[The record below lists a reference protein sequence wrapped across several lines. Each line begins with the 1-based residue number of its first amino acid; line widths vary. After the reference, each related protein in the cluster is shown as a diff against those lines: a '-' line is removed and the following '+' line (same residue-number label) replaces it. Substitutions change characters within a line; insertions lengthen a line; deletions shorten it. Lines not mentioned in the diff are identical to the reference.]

1 MKTKIT
7 SPEKVSFYCCFFIL
21 LFFNSNLYSQVIYTD
36 IPDATPNATYALD
49 LNNDT
54 IVDFLIQFDSGDKVM
69 CKPQNNNAYSGD
81 LVAGEHLPWALS
93 ASDYIC
99 DSLAT
104 WYDSANPGIMAW
116 GTSIGNWVGATDKYL
131 ALKLI
136 VGTDTYYGWARMDL
150 LPSSTSFT
158 IKDYAYESTP
168 NTCIQ
173 AGQTGLGVNENL
185 SKNVVSVFPNPFNAS
200 TTIHVTGNH
209 KNAALTI
216 YNVSGQT
223 IKQVKDLSGQSVSIS
238 RDDLPSGLYFI
249 QLTEEDKV
257 IAVEKL
263 IIID

>member
-1 MKTKIT
+1 
-7 SPEKVSFYCCFFIL
+7 
-21 LFFNSNLYSQVIYTD
+21 
-36 IPDATPNATYALD
+36 
-49 LNNDT
+49 
-54 IVDFLIQFDSGDKVM
+54 M
-69 CKPQNNNAYSGD
+69 CKPQNNNAYLGD
-81 LVAGEHLPWALS
+81 FVAGEHLPWALS

-104 WYDSANPGIMAW
+104 WYDSTNPGTMAW

-168 NTCIQ
+168 NVCIQ

-185 SKNVVSVFPNPFNAS
+185 NKNMVAVFPNPFTSS
-200 TTIHVTGNH
+200 TTIQVTGNL
-209 KNAALTI
+209 KNAALAI

-223 IKQVKDLSGQSVSIS
+223 IKQLRIFQGIVFPYLATSFHAACIS
-238 RDDLPSGLYFI
+238 FNLQKRIKSSL
-249 QLTEEDKV
+249 
-257 IAVEKL
+257 
-263 IIID
+263 